1 MPKTIEEK
9 TAEANAAADR
19 LEKAT
24 KTAAEPVKATNKA
37 IAGDIPATV
46 PAVALDLAEEGRWG
60 FKDYSHFLHEVR
72 ESPNIRTPSEVIRKA
87 YASETVIKAAT
98 GMGEL
103 VGSDGGFL
111 VPPTFSNKIFERVYT
126 ENNLLAKTD
135 QYTAG
140 GNVMVFPRNAE
151 SSRATGS
158 RWGGVRAFWVQE
170 GSAGTVSAP
179 TFGQLRLQLNKL
191 MCLARVTDELLKDSS
206 TSLEAYLT
214 RVFALEIAFTANN
227 ALFRGLGA
235 GQPLG
240 ILNAPCAVTVSKESG
255 QTAATILSANVAKM
269 WARRF
274 ALGPTGSYVWLI
286 NQDVLPQLY
295 LMTLGIGT
303 AGVTTFMPPGGLSGA
318 PYSTLMGAP
327 IMEIEFASTLGTV
340 GDIVLVDMSQMVSI
354 TQGMR
359 SMTSLHVYFTTEE
372 QAFRTSF
379 RIDSAPWQA
388 AALTPFQGTNTQS
401 PIILLASR

>member
-1 MPKTIEEK
+1 MAATI
-9 TAEANAAADR
+9 ADLEAQVAA
-19 LEKAT
+19 LEAKAA
-24 KTAAEPVKATNKA
+24 KQREPVYPAQTKADA
-37 IAGDIPATV
+37 LPAEVRDDPGTF
-46 PAVALDLAEEGRWG
+46 G
-60 FKDYSHFLHEVR
+60 FKSYSHFLHEVR
-72 ESPNIRTPSEVIRKA
+72 KGPPSNPSEFIAKA
-87 YASETVIKAAT
+87 YSSEVVRKAAT

-103 VGSDGGFL
+103 IGSDGGFL
-111 VPPTFSNKIFERVYT
+111 VPPTFSNTIFERVYA
-126 ENNLLAKTD
+126 EQNLLGKTD

-140 GNVMVFPRNAE
+140 TNTMVFPRNAE

-158 RWGGVRAFWVQE
+158 RWGGVRAYWVQE
-170 GSAGTVSAP
+170 GSAGTLSAP

-191 MCLARVTDELLKDSS
+191 MCLARVTEELLKDSS
-206 TSLEAYLT
+206 NSMEAYLS
-214 RVFALEIAFTANN
+214 RVFALEIGFTANN
-227 ALFRGLGA
+227 ALYRGTGA

-240 ILNAPCAVTVSKESG
+240 VLNAPCAVTVSAEAG
-255 QTAATILSANVAKM
+255 QAAATIVPENIAKM

-295 LMTLGIGT
+295 LMTLGIGA
-303 AGVTTFMPPGGLSGA
+303 AGVTTFMPPGGLSGS

-340 GDIVLVDMSQMVSI
+340 GDIALVDLSQVVSI
-354 TQGMR
+354 SQGMQ

-379 RIDSAPWQA
+379 RLDAAPWQA
-388 AALTPFQGTNTQS
+388 SALTPFQGTNTQS
-401 PIILLASR
+401 PIILLETRS

>member
-1 MPKTIEEK
+1 MATYDE
-9 TAEANAAADR
+9 NDVAAT

-24 KTAAEPVKATNKA
+24 AVLKKKAMEPASKATGTAAITQ
-37 IAGDIPATV
+37 DTV
-46 PAVALDLAEEGRWG
+46 PAVPADPKAEGMWG
-60 FKDYSHFLHEVR
+60 FKSYSHFLHEVR
-72 ESPNIRTPSEVIRKA
+72 QGTPSAPSEFIRKA
-87 YASETVIKAAT
+87 YGSETIKKAAT

-103 VGSDGGFL
+103 IGSDGGFL
-111 VPPTFSNKIFERVYT
+111 VPPTFSSSIFERVYS

-135 QYTAG
+135 GYTAS
-140 GNVMVFPRNAE
+140 GNSMVFPRNAE

-158 RWGGVRAFWVQE
+158 RWGGVRAYWVQE
-170 GSAGTVSAP
+170 GSTITASAP

-191 MCLARVTDELLKDSS
+191 ACLARVTEELIKDAS
-206 TSLEAYLT
+206 TSMEAYLT
-214 RVFALEIAFTANN
+214 KVFALEIGFAANN
-227 ALFRGLGA
+227 ALYRGTGA

-240 ILNAPCAVTVSKESG
+240 LLNAPCAVTVSKETG
-255 QTAATILSANVAKM
+255 QSAATIVPANIAKM

-340 GDIVLVDMSQMVSI
+340 GDIALVDLSQIVSI
-354 TQGMR
+354 TQGMQ
-359 SMTSLHVYFTTEE
+359 SMSSMHVYFTTEE

-379 RIDSAPWQA
+379 RLDAAPWQA

-401 PIILLASR
+401 PIVLLATRS